1 MPIIASEGGDRPL
14 APEGLH
20 PAVCCDVV
28 DLGLVLNKFGK
39 KQHKVYIR
47 WQLDVVDPETGE
59 RHEATRR
66 YTLSLWQSNL
76 AKDLQS
82 WRGKP
87 FTPEEKKGFDLER
100 LLGANC
106 QLQIVHEER
115 NGTVYAN
122 VNAVVPPPKRAPDLP
137 GQPLPPPVPKLMV
150 VNYVRVKDREPDDA
164 EPVAAPQHGDDDIP
178 F

>member
-1 MPIIASEGGDRPL
+1 VPIIASEGGDRPK
-14 APEGLH
+14 APPGLH

-28 DLGLVLNKFGK
+28 DVGMRVNRFGK
-39 KQHKVYIR
+39 RQHKVYIV
-47 WQLDVVDPETGE
+47 WQLDVVDPDTGA
-59 RHEATRR
+59 RYEAIRN

-87 FTPEEKKGFDLER
+87 FTAEEKKGFDLER

-106 QLQIVHEER
+106 QLQIMHQER

-122 VNAVVPPPKRAPDLP
+122 VESVVPPAKGA
-137 GQPLPPPVPKLMV
+137 PKLV
-150 VNYVRVKDREPDDA
+150 VENYVRVKDQQPRQAPSQEPDY
-164 EPVAAPQHGDDDIP
+164 GDDDIP